1 MSRHALARCFLRW
14 PAPSSLNTTYIGKN
28 TSPKIHLARPALTT
42 KAFAIVDDTG
52 PRYFP
57 LTYLLPTIRRRATS
71 HTFSSGKTRLTQPR
85 NTASTPSPP
94 DDLLMTLVNHYF
106 REINIFCPL
115 LHRPTFVSDVVAR
128 RHYTDRDFA
137 PIVLL
142 VCAIGARFSDD
153 PRVLVEGTN
162 SRHSGARAGLTQD
175 QFTDADICSG
185 LAGEISLRMQ
195 SQCLIG
201 NSGSVKSNI

>member
-1 MSRHALARCFLRW
+1 
-14 PAPSSLNTTYIGKN
+14 
-28 TSPKIHLARPALTT
+28 
-42 KAFAIVDDTG
+42 
-52 PRYFP
+52 
-57 LTYLLPTIRRRATS
+57 
-71 HTFSSGKTRLTQPR
+71 
-85 NTASTPSPP
+85 
-94 DDLLMTLVNHYF
+94 MTLVNHYF

-137 PIVLL
+137 PVVLL

-185 LAGEISLRMQ
+185 LAGEISLKMQ